1 VRVVLDTN
9 IFISALITPNG
20 ISARIIAAWKDK
32 SFDLIGHELLI
43 AEVRSALRYPKLANQ
58 YNRLEVGKLIN
69 AMRKKALML
78 DKLRRVDRSLDPND
92 NFVLAI
98 AQDGRA
104 DFLVTGDKSGLL
116 ALGTHGP
123 TQIITARGLL
133 ERLAAN

>member
-20 ISARIIAAWKDK
+20 ISASIIAAWKDK

-116 ALGTHGP
+116 ALHTHGP